1 MIQSTIYLNASMK
14 NFIIISPHFPQTYY
28 RFAEAL
34 KNNGFRV
41 LGIGDA
47 SFFELSNEL
56 RNCLDEYYCCYD
68 MDNFENEKHAVA
80 HFKGKYGDIDYLES
94 NNEYWLEKDSWLRN
108 DFDVKNGV
116 RPDELK
122 YWQHKSMMKELYK
135 KAGAKVADY
144 ILVSSKEEL
153 LKFID
158 KVGYPVFIKPD
169 MGVGAADDYKIEN
182 SEDVNAFF
190 DKKDPNIA
198 YICEQYITGN
208 IVSFDGVC
216 DDDSNVVFCASNVFP
231 PSVADVVQ
239 EGKDLFYYTVK
250 EVPEDLKEIGKK
262 VIKSFNVK
270 KRFFHLEFFRLTKD
284 VPNVGK
290 INDIVALETNMR
302 PAGGFTPD
310 LINFSQSIN
319 CYQIYADVIAF
330 NENRQDL
337 NMPKY
342 FAACAS
348 RRDWVSYVNDDQ
360 AILNKYHDNLCNYGR
375 YPDVL
380 SGAMGNRFFM
390 AKFDTLEE
398 VNQFQ
403 EFCEARN

>member
-1 MIQSTIYLNASMK
+1 MK
-14 NFIIISPHFPQTYY
+14 NFIIISPHFPETYY
-28 RFAEAL
+28 RFAQAL

-47 SFFELSNEL
+47 SFFEIPHEL

-68 MDNFENEKHAVA
+68 MENYENEKHAVG
-80 HFKGKYGDIDYLES
+80 HFRNKYGIIDYLES

-108 DFDVKNGV
+108 DYNIPNGV

-135 KAGAKVADY
+135 KAGVKTADY
-144 ILVSSKEEL
+144 TIVTDKENL

-169 MGVGAADDYKIEN
+169 IGVGASDDYKIEN
-182 SEDVNAFF
+182 SEDVDEFF
-190 DKKDPNIA
+190 NKKESWIT
-198 YICEQYITGN
+198 YICEQYVTGN
-208 IVSFDGVC
+208 IVSFDGIC
-216 DDDSNVVFCASNVFP
+216 DEDSNVVFCASNVFP
-231 PSVADVVQ
+231 PSVADVVK

-250 EVPEDLKEIGKK
+250 EVPEDLKEIGQR
-262 VIKSFNVK
+262 VVEAFNVK

-290 INDIVALETNMR
+290 VNDIVALETNMR
-302 PAGGFTPD
+302 PAGGYTPD
-310 LINFSQSIN
+310 LINFSQSVN
-319 CYQIYADVIAF
+319 CYQIYADVMAF

-337 NMPKY
+337 NMDKY

-348 RRDWVSYVNDDQ
+348 RRDWVNYANDDG
-360 AILNKYHDNLCNYGR
+360 AVLEKYRNNVCHFGR

-380 SGAMGNRFFM
+380 SSAMGNRFFM

-398 VNQFQ
+398 VEEFQ
-403 EFCEARN
+403 QFCEARR

>member
-1 MIQSTIYLNASMK
+1 MK

-47 SFFELSNEL
+47 SFFEISPEL

-68 MDNFENEKHAVA
+68 MENYDNERNAVA
-80 HFKGKYGDIDYLES
+80 HFRNKYGIIDYLES

-108 DFDVKNGV
+108 DFNIPNGV

-122 YWQHKSMMKELYK
+122 YWQHKSLMKELYK

-144 ILVSSKEEL
+144 TLVTDKENL
-153 LKFID
+153 MSFID

-169 MGVGAADDYKIEN
+169 IGVGASGDFKIEN
-182 SEDVNAFF
+182 SGDVDAFF
-190 DKKDPNIA
+190 DKKESWIT
-198 YICEQYITGN
+198 YICEQFVTGN
-208 IVSFDGVC
+208 IVSFDGIC
-216 DDDSNVVFCASNVFP
+216 DEDSNVVFCASNVFP
-231 PSVADVVQ
+231 PSVADVVN
-239 EGKDLFYYTVK
+239 EGKDLFYYTIK
-250 EVPEDLKEIGKK
+250 EVPDDLKEIGTK
-262 VIKSFNVK
+262 VIKAFNVK

-290 INDIVALETNMR
+290 KNDIVALETNMR

-310 LINFSQSIN
+310 LINFSQSTN
-319 CYQIYADVIAF
+319 CYQIYADIMAF
-330 NENRQDL
+330 NENRQDM

-348 RRDWVSYVNDDQ
+348 RRDWVNYLNNDD
-360 AILNKYHDNLCNYGR
+360 AILDKYRNNICNHGR

-390 AKFDTLEE
+390 AKFDSLEE
-398 VNQFQ
+398 VVEFQ
-403 EFCEARN
+403 EFCEARQ

>member
-1 MIQSTIYLNASMK
+1 MK

-34 KNNGFRV
+34 KLNGFRV

-47 SFFELSNEL
+47 SYFEIPHEL
-56 RNCLDEYYCCYD
+56 RNCLDEYYCCFD
-68 MDNFENEKHAVA
+68 MEDYENEKRAVG
-80 HFKGKYGDIDYLES
+80 HFRNKYGIIDYLES
-94 NNEYWLEKDSWLRN
+94 NNEFWLEKDSWLRN
-108 DFDVKNGV
+108 DFNIPNGV

-122 YWQHKSMMKELYK
+122 YWQHKSLMKELYK
-135 KAGAKVADY
+135 KAGAKIADY
-144 ILVSSKEEL
+144 TIVSDKESL

-169 MGVGAADDYKIEN
+169 MGVGAEGDFKIEN
-182 SEDVNAFF
+182 SGDVDEFF
-190 DKKDPNIA
+190 NKKESWIT
-198 YICEQYITGN
+198 YICEQFVTGN
-208 IVSFDGVC
+208 IVSFDGIC

-231 PSVADVVQ
+231 PSVADVVK

-250 EVPEDLKEIGKK
+250 EVPEDLKEIGQK
-262 VIKSFNVK
+262 VIKAFNVK

-284 VPNVGK
+284 VPSVGK
-290 INDIVALETNMR
+290 KNDVVALETNMR

-310 LINFSQSIN
+310 LINFSQSVN
-319 CYQIYADVIAF
+319 CYQIYADVMAF
-330 NENRQDL
+330 NENKQDM

-348 RRDWVSYVNDDQ
+348 RRDWVSYANDDN
-360 AILNKYHDNLCNYGR
+360 AVFEKYRNNICSAGR

-390 AKFDTLEE
+390 AKFDTLKEVEE
-398 VNQFQ
+398 FQ
-403 EFCEARN
+403 EFCEARR